1 MNGTIGAARKV
12 FAEAA
17 APGQKRGGQVPV
29 LAAGAI
35 VAAVALAVFANPG
48 GSVSIALAGAVG
60 LVCVVA
66 AFVYTTRHRDAVIIA
81 VLLSE
86 MLSANVF
93 MPVGFNTATHY
104 VLNFIFCA
112 PLVPILWRSG
122 LIWQGS
128 FRLLLLYFVWCA
140 ITVAYSLV
148 PVYSLGRLISSLLLV
163 SALTVLALEVSD
175 KRDVRRLLRNFL
187 LGCGI
192 LVALLA
198 ASYFLLP
205 HDITFASPDVL
216 DVNGNPIP
224 GAISESSGGIARFV
238 GIFTQPNEV
247 GSLVLVTVGV
257 AVVYWMSASKRTK
270 FLLAALMTAAIVL
283 GILSDSRSSMGAL
296 VTGLIVFFLWRYRWR
311 GILVVALAVAAGG
324 LVMILM
330 LSNARTYVDRGDVS
344 TLTGRTEVWDYAVD
358 QIKEAPL
365 LGYGYEVEGEIYE
378 LRHFPIWYG
387 PWDEGPRSSIH
398 ENYLGHMVGVGIP
411 ATLLWLFVMLRPWV
425 ALFKRDED
433 PWGLKPLA
441 LMVALPYFIV
451 NFAESSAGDC
461 AYCDGL
467 IFMLCWAIAERARMR
482 AIETAKRDQEIA
494 LTQMSPAAAAIASAA
509 LTT

>member
-1 MNGTIGAARKV
+1 MDGTIGAARKV
-12 FAEAA
+12 LAEAA
-17 APGQKRGGQVPV
+17 APERRRGGQMPV

-35 VAAVALAVFANPG
+35 VAAVTLAALANPRG
-48 GSVSIALAGAVG
+48 AVSIALAGG
-60 LVCVVA
+60 LGLISIVA
-66 AFVYTTRHRDAVIIA
+66 AFVYTTRHRDTVIIA
-81 VLLSE
+81 VLLTE

-93 MPVGFNTATHY
+93 MPVGLNTATRY

-112 PLVPILWRSG
+112 PLVPIFWRSG

-128 FRLLLLYFVWCA
+128 FRLLFLYFVWCF
-140 ITVAYSLV
+140 ITVTYSLV
-148 PVYSLGRLISSLLLV
+148 PVYSLGRLMSSLLLV
-163 SALTVLALEVSD
+163 SAVSVLALEVSD
-175 KRDVRRLLRNFL
+175 KRDVTRLLRNFL
-187 LGCGI
+187 FGCGI

-205 HDITFASPDVL
+205 HDISFASPDAL

-224 GAISESSGGIARFV
+224 GSVSESSGGIARFV

-257 AVVYWMSASKRTK
+257 AVVYWMSASKRNK
-270 FLLAALMTAAIVL
+270 FLLAAVIVAAIVL
-283 GILSDSRSSMGAL
+283 GVLSDSRSSMGAL

-311 GILVVALAVAAGG
+311 GILVAALAVAAAGF
-324 LVMILM
+324 VMILM
-330 LSNARTYVDRGDVS
+330 LSDARTYLSRGDVS

-358 QIKEAPL
+358 QIKEAPF
-365 LGYGYEVEGEIYE
+365 LGYGYQVEGQIYE

-441 LMVALPYFIV
+441 LLVALPYFIV

-467 IFMLCWAIAERARMR
+467 VFMLCWAIAERARLQ
-482 AIETAKRDQEIA
+482 AIETAKRDQDIA

-509 LTT
+509 VTT

>member
-1 MNGTIGAARKV
+1 MDCTIGAARKV
-12 FAEAA
+12 FSEAA
-17 APGQKRGGQVPV
+17 PEQRPGGQLPV

-35 VAAVALAVFANPG
+35 VAAVALAAFANPH
-48 GSVSIALAGAVG
+48 GSVSIALAGVVG
-60 LVCVVA
+60 LVGVVA

-81 VLLSE
+81 VLLTE

-93 MPVGFNTATHY
+93 VPVGFNTATRY

-128 FRLLLLYFVWCA
+128 FRLLLLYFLWCL
-140 ITVAYSLV
+140 ITVTYSLV
-148 PVYSLGRLISSLLLV
+148 PVYSLGRLVSSLLLV
-163 SALTVLALEVSD
+163 SAVCVLALEVSD
-175 KRDVRRLLRNFL
+175 KQDVTRLLRNFL
-187 LGCGI
+187 IGCGI

-205 HDITFASPDVL
+205 RDITFASPDAL
-216 DVNGNPIP
+216 DLNGNPIP
-224 GAISESSGGIARFV
+224 GAMSESSGGIARFV

-257 AVVYWMSASKRTK
+257 ALVYWMSASKRTK

-283 GILSDSRSSMGAL
+283 GVLSDSRSSMGAL
-296 VTGLIVFFLWRYRWR
+296 VIGFIFFFLWRYRWR
-311 GILVVALAVAAGG
+311 GILVVGLAVAGAAF
-324 LVMILM
+324 VMTLM
-330 LSNARTYVDRGDVS
+330 LGDARTYVDRGDVS
-344 TLTGRTEVWDYAVD
+344 TLTGRTEVWDYALD
-358 QIKEAPL
+358 ETKEAPL
-365 LGYGYEVEGEIYE
+365 LGYGYEVEGEIYS

-387 PWDEGPRSSIH
+387 PWDEGPRSSLH

-411 ATLLWLFVMLRPWV
+411 ATLLWLFLMLRPWV

-441 LMVALPYFIV
+441 LLVALPYFIV

-467 IFMLCWAIAERARMR
+467 IFMLCWAIAERARMQ
-482 AIETAKRDQEIA
+482 AIEAAKRDQEIA
-494 LTQMSPAAAAIASAA
+494 LTRMPPVAAAIASAA
-509 LTT
+509 VTP

>member
-1 MNGTIGAARKV
+1 MDRTIGAARKV
-12 FAEAA
+12 FAEVAV
-17 APGQKRGGQVPV
+17 PEQRRGGQLPV

-35 VAAVALAVFANPG
+35 VAAVVLVALANPR

-60 LVCVVA
+60 LACVVA
-66 AFVYTTRHRDAVIIA
+66 SFVYTVRHRDAVIIA
-81 VLLSE
+81 VLLTE

-93 MPVGFNTATHY
+93 MPEGFNTATRY

-112 PLVPILWRSG
+112 PLVPLLWRSG

-128 FRLLLLYFVWCA
+128 FRLLLFYFVWCL
-140 ITVAYSLV
+140 ITVTYSLV
-148 PVYSLGRLISSLLLV
+148 PVYSLGRLLSSLLLV
-163 SALTVLALEVSD
+163 SAMGVLALEVSD
-175 KRDVRRLLRNFL
+175 KQDVTRLLRNFL
-187 LGCGI
+187 IGCGI

-198 ASYFLLP
+198 ASYVLLP
-205 HDITFASPDVL
+205 HDLTFASPYSL

-257 AVVYWMSASKRTK
+257 AIVYWMSASKRTK
-270 FLLAALMTAAIVL
+270 LLLAALISAALVL
-283 GILSDSRSSMGAL
+283 GVLSDSRSSMGAL
-296 VTGLIVFFLWRYRWR
+296 VAGIIVFFLWRYRWR
-311 GILVVALAVAAGG
+311 GILVAALAVAAAT
-324 LVMILM
+324 LVMVLM
-330 LSNARTYVDRGDVS
+330 LGEVRNYVARGDVS

-365 LGYGYEVEGEIYE
+365 LGYGYQVEGAIYD

-425 ALFKRDED
+425 SLFKRDED

-467 IFMLCWAIAERARMR
+467 IFMLCWALAERARMQ
-482 AIETAKRDQEIA
+482 ALETAKRDREITLA
-494 LTQMSPAAAAIASAA
+494 EMSPAAAAIASAA
-509 LTT
+509 VTP

>member
-1 MNGTIGAARKV
+1 MDGTIGAARKV
-12 FAEAA
+12 LAEAA
-17 APGQKRGGQVPV
+17 RPEQRRGGRMPM

-35 VAAVALAVFANPG
+35 VAAVALAVLANPR
-48 GSVSIALAGAVG
+48 GSVSIALAGVVG

-66 AFVYTTRHRDAVIIA
+66 AFVYTIRHRDAVIIA
-81 VLLSE
+81 VLLTE

-93 MPVGFNTATHY
+93 MPAGFNTVTRY

-128 FRLLLLYFVWCA
+128 FRLLLLYFAWCL
-140 ITVAYSLV
+140 ITVTYSLV

-163 SALTVLALEVSD
+163 SAVSVLALEVSD
-175 KRDVRRLLRNFL
+175 KQDVRRLLRNFL
-187 LGCGI
+187 IGCSI

-198 ASYFLLP
+198 ASYLLLP
-205 HDITFASPDVL
+205 HDITFASPEAL

-224 GAISESSGGIARFV
+224 GVISESSGGIARFV

-270 FLLAALMTAAIVL
+270 LLLAEVMTTAIVL
-283 GILSDSRSSMGAL
+283 GVLSDSRSSMGAL
-296 VTGLIVFFLWRYRWR
+296 VFGLVVFLLWRYRWR
-311 GILVVALAVAAGG
+311 GILAVGLAVAAAGF
-324 LVMILM
+324 VAILM
-330 LSNARTYVDRGDVS
+330 LSDARTYLARGDVS
-344 TLTGRTEVWDYAVD
+344 TFTGRTEVWDYALD
-358 QIKEAPL
+358 QIEEAPL
-365 LGYGYEVEGEIYE
+365 LGYGYEVEGQIYE

-425 ALFKRDED
+425 ALFKHDED

-441 LMVALPYFIV
+441 LLVALPYFIV

-461 AYCDGL
+461 AYCDGV
-467 IFMLCWAIAERARMR
+467 IFMLCWALAERARMQ

-494 LTQMSPAAAAIASAA
+494 LSEMSPAAAAIASAG
-509 LTT
+509 LTP